1 VDLRAL
7 EREAKAQ
14 RDLLE
19 SYLAKYREA
28 TARDSLDAAPADARI
43 ISRASVSNIPVFPK
57 KLPIVLVAALATM
70 VLSATIIVTGELLGG
85 GARMPVAVSRPASA
99 AVPSRSRFNFF
110 SRKQKKGAK
119 DSPTAK
125 PVADDGGVVALS
137 GLARTL
143 SVLGDAARRI
153 TVIGVARNVGTTYT
167 ALGLARALAENSRV
181 VLVDLALNAP
191 NVAVM
196 STNPGAPGIA
206 ELVQGAASFAEV
218 ITRDRFSR
226 THLVGTGKAGADADA
241 VLTSPR
247 LAATLEAL
255 ARSYD
260 HVVIDAGEISDIA
273 VNSFA
278 RLAPRAVLVA
288 TDPRHPDT
296 IAARKRLVGAGFTD
310 VTVYVSKP
318 GEDTPAAA

>member
-1 VDLRAL
+1 
-7 EREAKAQ
+7 
-14 RDLLE
+14 
-19 SYLAKYREA
+19 
-28 TARDSLDAAPADARI
+28 
-43 ISRASVSNIPVFPK
+43 
-57 KLPIVLVAALATM
+57 
-70 VLSATIIVTGELLGG
+70 
-85 GARMPVAVSRPASA
+85 
-99 AVPSRSRFNFF
+99 
-110 SRKQKKGAK
+110 
-119 DSPTAK
+119 
-125 PVADDGGVVALS
+125 
-137 GLARTL
+137 
-143 SVLGDAARRI
+143 
-153 TVIGVARNVGTTYT
+153 
-167 ALGLARALAENSRV
+167 
-181 VLVDLALNAP
+181 
-191 NVAVM
+191 M